1 MGFHPNGVLSRIP
14 AEQRL
19 NVFAL
24 VIYIPDPLGRFLDDL
39 RRDLVPGCNP
49 HAHVS
54 VLPPRPL
61 AVDWQEAGEQVRVC
75 AGNWAPF
82 DIVLQ
87 RIRIF
92 PVTNVIYLELGEG
105 ETEMFRIHA
114 AMNSQALAFDEPFE
128 YHPHI
133 TLAQEIPPGQLAARL
148 SNEVE
153 IRWFAAAPTGGL
165 TRPGLTLRPM
175 RCWNGLERRLGLP
188 VPIPSPRALLAVA
201 RAARASDIVWV
212 HDLVSLA
219 TLVAAISAI
228 AARKPLVVTVHVG
241 AIPYRNR
248 AVRQIMAVTIAL
260 TGRWILM
267 RSAAVTFVSERVQGE
282 FLERWR
288 L

>member
-61 AVDWQEAGEQVRVC
+61 AVDWQVASEQVKVC

-82 DIVLQ
+82 NIVLG

-92 PVTNVIYLELGEG
+92 PVTNVIYVELGEG
-105 ETEMFRIHA
+105 AEEMFRIHA
-114 AMNSQALAFDEPFE
+114 AMNSQALEFDEPFA

-133 TLAQEIPPGQLAARL
+133 TLAQEIPPG
-148 SNEVE
+148 E
-153 IRWFAAAPTGGL
+153 
-165 TRPGLTLRPM
+165 
-175 RCWNGLERRLGLP
+175 
-188 VPIPSPRALLAVA
+188 
-201 RAARASDIVWV
+201 
-212 HDLVSLA
+212 
-219 TLVAAISAI
+219 VAAVDRRAQELWDGYVGPRGFRAERTAFVQNTLGNCWIDLAEYSLGA
-228 AARKPLVVTVHVG
+228 VTV
-241 AIPYRNR
+241 
-248 AVRQIMAVTIAL
+248 
-260 TGRWILM
+260 
-267 RSAAVTFVSERVQGE
+267 
-282 FLERWR
+282 
-288 L
+288 